1 MFKQLAIG
9 LYEPDPLFKELP
21 IFRDLSS
28 EGGDLPQ
35 FTEIA
40 LELNALTQKFSD
52 EKFFQEII
60 IDYTRLFLAPGAPGK
75 IYLSCWKDILGEDI
89 VERYLK
95 FIFDKGYEVERDVK
109 DLPEH
114 LSIVLEIYDDL
125 EGNDKE
131 VFAQEFLEP
140 FFEEWCKIIENN
152 SKTGFYKKL
161 SKLLFIAWTKEK
173 NGRRTENT

>member
-9 LYEPDPLFKELP
+9 LYEPDPLFKELT
-21 IFRDLSS
+21 IFCDLSL

-35 FTEIA
+35 FREIA
-40 LELNALTQKFSD
+40 IELNALTKKFSD
-52 EKFFQEII
+52 KIFFQEII

-75 IYLSCWKDILGEDI
+75 IYLSCWKNLLGEDV

-95 FIFDKGYEVERDVK
+95 FIFDKGYEVEKDVK

-125 EGNDKE
+125 KGDDKQKFE
-131 VFAQEFLEP
+131 QEFIDP
-140 FFEEWCKIIENN
+140 FFAEWCKIIEMN
-152 SKTGFYKKL
+152 SKTDFYKNL
-161 SKLLFIAWTKEK
+161 AKLLFIAWENRKNEHRKEHS
-173 NGRRTENT
+173 